1 MVMDA
6 QERKEYM
13 KAYQHKHRE
22 RLNHYNNI
30 YNRVNK
36 LQLRIK
42 RKQLQGL
49 LFEDE
54 LSKEDERND
63 VLAYMF
69 EYHNNRPKNID
80 IDTIE
85 EYIFKN

>member
-1 MVMDA
+1 MSKE
-6 QERKEYM
+6 ERKEYM
-13 KAYQHKHRE
+13 KAYQKANRE

-80 IDTIE
+80 IDNIE
-85 EYIFKN
+85 EYFFKN